1 MTETKETTY
10 TTFDARVVQEL
21 EQREEFGLC
30 DGSCVGAIAE
40 IAGGTLGAIFG
51 GPGGGALG
59 GGFIADGIDSLGNG
73 ACS

>member
-1 MTETKETTY
+1 MKETNEKNY
-10 TTFDARVVQEL
+10 NTFDARVVQEL

-40 IAGGTLGAIFG
+40 IAGGTLAAIFG

-59 GGFIADGIDSLGNG
+59 GAIIADGIDSLGNG
-73 ACS
+73 AC